1 MNHGTGHKPIVCFF
15 VVLFLIYFLF
25 LKILSE
31 GDMFL
36 KECQLVFTTQCI
48 LTTTTGP
55 VMVPKNLF
63 SEFS

>member
-1 MNHGTGHKPIVCFF
+1 MNHGTGHKPIVFFF

-36 KECQLVFTTQCI
+36 KECQLVLTTQCI
-48 LTTTTGP
+48 LRTTTTGP
-55 VMVPKNLF
+55 VMVPNESVF
-63 SEFS
+63 